1 MSQAHPER
9 LPMFAQLWSQAKQLA
24 LFLLSLYFLPLLLL
38 LAVVVASSHTGVEI
52 AKFTRDP
59 ADTLNIHPL
68 TGVVS
73 NLGAILWAAA
83 ATICLFSWAILRKSV
98 GETRFSTFL
107 LCSGLLTTFLLLDD
121 FFLLHDYIFPLYL
134 GVGEKVVF
142 VGYAGLILWGAAVFW
157 KDILK
162 TEYLVLLIALGFFGL
177 SLFIDAF
184 QYRIESIVGPSRILF
199 EDGFKLFGIVGWLGY
214 FTRSALSRLASIPHA
229 SVKR

>member
-9 LPMFAQLWSQAKQLA
+9 LPMFTQIWFQAKQLA
-24 LFLLSLYFLPLLLL
+24 LFLLSLYFLPLLSLI
-38 LAVVVASSHTGVEI
+38 AVVVASSHMGVEI
-52 AKFTRDP
+52 ARFTRDP
-59 ADTLNIHPL
+59 ADILNVHPL
-68 TGVVS
+68 TGVIS

-107 LCSGLLTTFLLLDD
+107 LCSGLITTFLLFDD
-121 FFLLHDYIFPLYL
+121 FFLLHDYIFPRYL
-134 GVGEKVVF
+134 GVQEKIVF
-142 VGYAGLILWGAAVFW
+142 IGYAGLILWGTVVFW

-162 TEYLVLLIALGFFGL
+162 TEYLILLIALGFFGL

-199 EDGFKLFGIVGWLGY
+199 EDGFKLLGIVGWLGY
-214 FTRSALSRLASIPHA
+214 FTRSALSRLASTPHA